1 LARPNPGAGNRP
13 GALKFFGNGAGREDT
28 NNIFGEYHK
37 AFSPRLALTYALN
50 EKTVIRTG
58 YGIFRLYP
66 NYGRINSGIFWNSGF
81 GATHAVASTN
91 SGITPAF
98 HLDSGFPLADLNLPN
113 YDPALNNNGSAT
125 YVNSDAHRPA
135 FMQSWTF
142 DIQRQLPFGMMLDT
156 AYVGS
161 RTTGTWTGLEN
172 INQVDPKYLSL
183 GGTLRADIS
192 SPEAAAAG
200 IVSPYPGFS
209 GSVAQA
215 LRPYPQYT
223 TIWDMFQPTGYSS
236 YHSLQV
242 RLQKN
247 LSNGLSFLTSYTLS
261 KNIGVQGSDS
271 FGDPFG
277 GGGATAMDTFNRK
290 LDKAILG
297 IDQTHVLVVSWNYE
311 LPFGRGK
318 RFGSQ
323 MNPVLNAVV
332 GGWQLNSIERY
343 QSGVPISVGGGG
355 NIPLFGGGN
364 RPNWIS
370 SNVRSDVP
378 MGSFDPA
385 KDLYLNINAFSQPAP
400 YTFGNAPKRLPN
412 VRRPALYNEDF
423 SAFKRF
429 GLGGEFRFLE
439 FRAEF
444 FNVFNRVIFG
454 GPATNI
460 NSPNTFGT
468 IGSQGNEPRVVQL
481 ALKLLF

>member
-1 LARPNPGAGNRP
+1 M
-13 GALKFFGNGAGREDT
+13 
-28 NNIFGEYHK
+28 
-37 AFSPRLALTYALN
+37 
-50 EKTVIRTG
+50 
-58 YGIFRLYP
+58 
-66 NYGRINSGIFWNSGF
+66 
-81 GATHAVASTN
+81 AVASTN

-98 HLDSGFPLADLNLPN
+98 NLDSGFPLANLNLPN
-113 YDPALNNNGSAT
+113 FDPTQNNNGSGT
-125 YVNSDAHRPA
+125 YVNSNAYRPA
-135 FMQSWTF
+135 IMQSWTL
-142 DIQRQLPFGMMLDT
+142 DIQRQLPFGVMLDT
-156 AYVGS
+156 AYVAS

-183 GGTLRADIS
+183 KGTLRSDIG

-200 IVSPYPGFS
+200 IGSPYPGFS

-223 TIWDMFQPTGYSS
+223 TIWDMFQPTGYST
-236 YHSLQV
+236 YHSLQA

-247 LSNGLSFLTSYTLS
+247 LSNGLSFLTSYTFS

-297 IDQTHVLVVSWNYE
+297 IDQTHVLVISWNYE
-311 LPFGRGK
+311 LPFGHGK
-318 RFGSQ
+318 RFASNS
-323 MNPVLNAVV
+323 NPVLNAVI
-332 GGWQLNSIERY
+332 GGWQVNSIERY
-343 QSGVPISVGGGG
+343 QSGVPVAVSGGG

-370 SNVRSDVP
+370 NDVRSDVA
-378 MGSFDPA
+378 MSNFDPA
-385 KDLYLNINAFSQPAP
+385 KDVYLNINAFSQPAP

-412 VRRPALYNEDF
+412 VRTPALYNEDF

-429 GLGGEFRFLE
+429 GLGGESRYLE

-444 FNVFNRVIFG
+444 FNVFNRVVFG
-454 GPATNI
+454 GPAANI
-460 NSPNTFGT
+460 NSPSTFGT
-468 IGSQGNEPRVVQL
+468 IGSQANEPRVAQF